1 MGCTVTASILSQKD
15 WVDSSKFLE
24 NNSSKDKIHTILPPS
39 LHPKKKGH
47 HLTTM
52 KLWNID
58 AGPRT
63 FSSKRQL
70 ATGRIPHS
78 GGSLVWVP
86 PPIRCGRQWR
96 SVSFRYVTWR
106 DEVLLTGPLC
116 FQTGLYKCF
125 WKHPER
131 LLHQRCLRTEML
143 HTSRFFPIVKIHFY
157 RMLWDSLK
165 ISSFPKVLMNF
176 LCTFYM

>member
-125 WKHPER
+125 WNILRDSFIRGVWE
-131 LLHQRCLRTEML
+131 QRCFTLPDFFLLSKSTSTECYEIAWRL
-143 HTSRFFPIVKIHFY
+143 APS
-157 RMLWDSLK
+157 
-165 ISSFPKVLMNF
+165 PKS
-176 LCTFYM
+176 

>member
-78 GGSLVWVP
+78 VGSLVWVP
-86 PPIRCGRQWR
+86 PPPLDAADSEGQSLSDMWLGEMKSYWLVPCAFKQDSTNASGTSWETP
-96 SVSFRYVTWR
+96 SSEVFENR
-106 DEVLLTGPLC
+106 DAS
-116 FQTGLYKCF
+116 
-125 WKHPER
+125 H
-131 LLHQRCLRTEML
+131 
-143 HTSRFFPIVKIHFY
+143 FPIFSYCQNPLLQNVM
-157 RMLWDSLK
+157 R
-165 ISSFPKVLMNF
+165 
-176 LCTFYM
+176 